1 MGGNYA
7 SCVNGTQTLKG
18 KKMTLKKT
26 EKKVHNK
33 LRDGWKMVSETGEE
47 QAARTL
53 TPPSPESVALDA
65 PLDYVAADRGPY
77 LIQEDEVLPW
87 WVLVSVLA
95 NVFMA
100 AALLALAAYAMSG
113 L

>member
-18 KKMTLKKT
+18 KKMTSKKT
-26 EKKVHNK
+26 EKVHNK
-33 LRDGWKMVSETGEE
+33 LRDGRKRVSETGEE

-77 LIQEDEVLPW
+77 SIQEDEVLLRYRRRPRQT
-87 WVLVSVLA
+87 LV
-95 NVFMA
+95 
-100 AALLALAAYAMSG
+100 LALARLRG
-113 L
+113 IFQ

>member
-18 KKMTLKKT
+18 KKMTSKKT

-47 QAARTL
+47 
-53 TPPSPESVALDA
+53 
-65 PLDYVAADRGPY
+65 
-77 LIQEDEVLPW
+77 
-87 WVLVSVLA
+87 
-95 NVFMA
+95 
-100 AALLALAAYAMSG
+100 
-113 L
+113 